1 MFLALDTVFGQCSVA
16 IVSEV
21 EGVLYNESQAGNRMQ
36 TQQILP
42 MVDRALHQ
50 AGVTLDQ
57 LTALV
62 FNRGPGAFSGIRINT
77 AVVQALAVAHDLPC
91 VGVSSL
97 QILAQAAFEQQQ
109 ITQCYAAHD
118 ARMQQVYL
126 GAFAVEDGSMQPIPA
141 ALTGLAVAAPDSQ
154 EAECLLDYEKPTPQ
168 NIPLV
173 GDGAPLLMVQEGQKV
188 IDTLQTDAAIVA
200 RLGAVQFAK
209 TGGVPAEQAL
219 PVYLRNHAWKTLK
232 EQGKG

>member
-16 IVSEV
+16 IVSDT
-21 EGVLYNESQAGNRMQ
+21 GAVLYNDSQAGNRMQ

-42 MVDRALHQ
+42 MIDAALSQ

-77 AVVQALAVAHDLPC
+77 AVVQALSVAHDLPC
-91 VGVSSL
+91 VGISSL

-109 ITQCYAAHD
+109 IEQCYAAHD
-118 ARMQQVYL
+118 ARMKQVYL
-126 GAFAVEDGSMQPIPA
+126 GAFALEAGIMQPLTA
-141 ALTGLAVAAPDSQ
+141 ALAWTPSEPDS
-154 EAECLLDYEKPTPQ
+154 AECLLDYEKSTPQ
-168 NIPLV
+168 KLPLV
-173 GDGAPLLMVQEGQKV
+173 GDGAPLLTAHDDQPVFA
-188 IDTLQTDAAIVA
+188 TLQTDAAIVA
-200 RLGAVQFAK
+200 RLGVAQFAK
-209 TGGVPAEQAL
+209 EGGVPAEQAL

-232 EQGKG
+232 EQGKA